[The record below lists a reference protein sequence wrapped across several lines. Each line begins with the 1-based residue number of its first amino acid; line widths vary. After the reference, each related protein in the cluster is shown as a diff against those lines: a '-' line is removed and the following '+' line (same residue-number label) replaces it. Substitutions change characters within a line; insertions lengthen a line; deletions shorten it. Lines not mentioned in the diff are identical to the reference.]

1 MPEHPGS
8 SHNTSH
14 VLQSVGRELKRNPP
28 AILAKTRR
36 KSGKARA
43 EKQRVAILLSKSR
56 RRGAKIK
63 RRPSGSGVFTD
74 QEMGQGFRRL

>member
-63 RRPSGSGVFTD
+63 RRPRPFVLISGIDLIGSL
-74 QEMGQGFRRL
+74 MM